1 MNSNM
6 YSMNNFDFLAR
17 SFARMQ
23 AEGHPVDIQAITG
36 NMDEEHRSWFCK
48 RYALYP
54 AGDGSQE
61 ARTGTL
67 TEKRAL
73 RPVVVLLLRID

>member
-23 AEGHPVDIQAITG
+23 AEGHPVDIQAIPG
-36 NMDEEHRSWFCK
+36 NMDEEHRSWVCK
-48 RYALYP
+48 RDALYCQQ
-54 AGDGSQE
+54 ATE
-61 ARTGTL
+61 ARKL
-67 TEKRAL
+67 EL
-73 RPVVVLLLRID
+73 EH

>member
-1 MNSNM
+1 MLMNSNM

-48 RYALYP
+48 RYTLYCQQ
-54 AGDGSQE
+54 ATE
-61 ARTGTL
+61 ARKL
-67 TEKRAL
+67 EL
-73 RPVVVLLLRID
+73 EH

>member
-36 NMDEEHRSWFCK
+36 NMDEEHRSWFSNAMRCTASRRRK
-48 RYALYP
+48 P
-54 AGDGSQE
+54 GS
-61 ARTGTL
+61 
-67 TEKRAL
+67 
-73 RPVVVLLLRID
+73 

>member
-23 AEGHPVDIQAITG
+23 AEGHPVDIEAMIG
-36 NMDEEHRSWFCK
+36 NMEE
-48 RYALYP
+48 
-54 AGDGSQE
+54 
-61 ARTGTL
+61 
-67 TEKRAL
+67 
-73 RPVVVLLLRID
+73 

>member
-36 NMDEEHRSWFCK
+36 NMDEE
-48 RYALYP
+48 
-54 AGDGSQE
+54 

>member
-6 YSMNNFDFLAR
+6 YSLNNFDFLAR

-23 AEGHPVDIQAITG
+23 AEGHPVDIQAVTG

-48 RYALYP
+48 RYALYCQQ
-54 AGDGSQE
+54 ASE
-61 ARTGTL
+61 AKKHEL
-67 TEKRAL
+67 NH
-73 RPVVVLLLRID
+73 